1 MVIGPK
7 YIYRLKQYG
16 EDKFSATSSSAT
28 NIRNL
33 NTRSKANKQY
43 KSPYTRTPIRFGDME
58 AGNLNHMGN
67 EIVACL
73 MMMYSSS
80 PHARRSVQNL
90 YTGNPFDINI
100 KLDNKA
106 KNRNVEIINARLK
119 TCGYKLVF
127 KKVPK
132 QLKCPVARIRTDVV
146 RRPICPVKRIRTDV
160 VQRLPKEE

>member
-1 MVIGPK
+1 
-7 YIYRLKQYG
+7 
-16 EDKFSATSSSAT
+16 
-28 NIRNL
+28 
-33 NTRSKANKQY
+33 
-43 KSPYTRTPIRFGDME
+43 ME
-58 AGNLNHMGN
+58 SGNLNHMGN

-119 TCGYKLVF
+119 TCGYRLVF

-132 QLKCPVARIRTDVV
+132 KLINPVKRIRNDVV
-146 RRPICPVKRIRTDV
+146 RRPINPVKRIRNDV
-160 VQRLPKEE
+160 VRRLICPVRRLEEGEQI